1 MLLKKVYSDGV
12 PNTVNET
19 IYPTWFIINLDGCC
33 TESFN
38 PVDCKQSYWWFGR
51 PHSSFGAIIRRIRK
65 WNHVIEYLVSENI
78 NVLISYC
85 LKENEIRPLR
95 WATAICVFKLLRRKI
110 DKWGK
115 TPLPEQDCAHSF
127 SQHESYNKQHDFIV
141 REKCISPRVPTPWLN
156 FTQLL

>member
-1 MLLKKVYSDGV
+1 MLV
-12 PNTVNET
+12 PVNET

-33 TESFN
+33 TESFV

-51 PHSSFGAIIRRIRK
+51 PHRSFGAIIGRIRK
-65 WNHVIEYLVSENI
+65 WNHVIEYFVSENI

-127 SQHESYNKQHDFIV
+127 SQHESYWATICNRTSLSERSVFPLERLHHNWI
-141 REKCISPRVPTPWLN
+141 
-156 FTQLL
+156 LLSF